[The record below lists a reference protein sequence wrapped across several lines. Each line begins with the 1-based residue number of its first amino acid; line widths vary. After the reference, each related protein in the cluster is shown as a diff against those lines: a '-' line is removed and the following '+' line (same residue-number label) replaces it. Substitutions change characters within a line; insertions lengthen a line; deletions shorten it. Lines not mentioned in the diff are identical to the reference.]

1 MCYQRACG
9 VKNATGMTDQIFSLV
24 SVYSKSTTLSTGGGG
39 TMVLAYH
46 SVRSLCTFFSPSCTL
61 LRSNK
66 KPLGS
71 LFPPTSARMGLLVV
85 VMAATLAAVHGFGLG
100 PSLEWKAGDAEMW
113 NQVHLLLNSS
123 SFHVSLQSHPAEEAQ
138 SVRQELML

>member
-9 VKNATGMTDQIFSLV
+9 VKNVTGMTDQIFSLV
-24 SVYSKSTTLSTGGGG
+24 SVYSKSTTLSPGGGG

-71 LFPPTSARMGLLVV
+71 LFPPTSARMGLLVLL
-85 VMAATLAAVHGFGLG
+85 AATLAAVHGFGLG

-123 SFHVSLQSHPAEEAQ
+123 SFSSTPL
-138 SVRQELML
+138 L